1 MLTSLNKDQT
11 QQTRAFSDKCFI
23 IHQEAEKKG
32 FDTLQQALDLS
43 LQLANITRKTNVCL
57 EQNFDERLT
66 GNLKLNLQVK

>member
-1 MLTSLNKDQT
+1 MFTSLNKGQT
-11 QQTRAFSDKCFI
+11 EQTRALSDKCCI
-23 IHQEAEKKG
+23 IYQEAEKRNA
-32 FDTLQQALDLS
+32 LQIALDLS